1 MARGCKGKDRTNT
14 LENKM
19 ANTTFELK
27 AGGQTFV
34 VDIAKWDHA
43 YLMHACQYHAGVKE
57 TRCIAGWAKKG
68 KTIAEM
74 EEEERRV
81 ARLIVAGVLPSRGAG
96 GSRLDDTDET
106 DHRFLVMIGH
116 KGKKSELKE
125 RLMGLARIYVT
136 EDLDADEQA
145 RLLHA
150 DNAEELDELAEDA
163 KDQMLADMR
172 DSDEWKKIHKVV
184 VAEKQPKVAIPVQSG
199 KTGFKKAPAPTK
211 GK

>member
-1 MARGCKGKDRTNT
+1 
-14 LENKM
+14 M

-27 AGGQTFV
+27 AGGQTFL

-43 YLMHACQYHAGVKE
+43 YLMHACAYHAGVKE

-81 ARLIVAGVLPSRGAG
+81 ARLIVAGVLPTRGTT
-96 GSRLDDTDET
+96 GSRLDDDEET
-106 DHRFLVMIGH
+106 DHRFLTMIGH
-116 KGKKSELKE
+116 KGKKSDLAQ

-145 RLLHA
+145 RLLA
-150 DNAEELDELAEDA
+150 TENAEELDELAQDA
-163 KDQMLADMR
+163 KDQMVADMR

-184 VAEKQPKVAIPVQSG
+184 LAEKAPKAPIPVQSG
-199 KTGFKKAPAPTK
+199 KTGFKKAPKAK
-211 GK
+211 AK